1 MRLFGSDRI
10 QGIVNRLG
18 LEDDQ
23 AIEYGLLSKQIEA
36 AQKRVEGNNFNIRK
50 HVLQYDDVMNTQR
63 EVIYS
68 QRRKVLEGEDLKES
82 IMDMVASVVDGAI
95 EMYIGELSNPEDWDI
110 KGLIGHLKESFCQE
124 MLYIYRRTRYMS

>member
-68 QRRKVLEGEDLKES
+68 HAEKCWREDLRES

-110 KGLIGHLKESFCQE
+110 KGLIGHLGKNLSAKKC
-124 MLYIYRRTRYMS
+124 